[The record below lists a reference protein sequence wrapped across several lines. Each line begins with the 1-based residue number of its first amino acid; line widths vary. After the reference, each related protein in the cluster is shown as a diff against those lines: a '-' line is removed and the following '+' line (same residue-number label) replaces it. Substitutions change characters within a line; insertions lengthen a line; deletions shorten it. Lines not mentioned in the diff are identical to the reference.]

1 MRFRT
6 IIPTLWVL
14 TLLSC
19 SASKEDSFFEKLD
32 LVDMEGNTIS
42 LKEIEGKLAFIN
54 IWSTTC
60 KPCLKE
66 MPSIERAQSILEK
79 EGYVFLA
86 VSDEEPERIERFTN
100 RFDYTFQIARYGL
113 SMGVLGIYALPVS
126 YIVND
131 KGEMLYKHIG
141 AKEWDD
147 EESLSLFRSYLK
159 KGVNDD

>member
-1 MRFRT
+1 MKLEA
-6 IIPTLWVL
+6 ILSSLLLV

-19 SASKEDSFFEKLD
+19 STDKEESFFEKLD
-32 LVDMEGNTIS
+32 LKDMDGNAIT
-42 LKEIEGKLAFIN
+42 LKEIEGKMAFIN
-54 IWSTTC
+54 LWSTTC

-86 VSDEEPERIERFTN
+86 VSDEEAERIDRFTN
-100 RFDYTFQIARYGL
+100 RFDYSFQIARYGL
-113 SMGVLGIYALPVS
+113 SMAALEVYALPAS

-141 AKEWDD
+141 AREWDD
-147 EESLSLFRSYLK
+147 DESLSLFRSYLTT
-159 KGVNDD
+159 NNQ